1 MNTEDICKKMY
12 AIVSSE
18 YPGVFFTGGIN
29 VNGTPNMTNTP
40 EKAKLFTTPEEASNI
55 RSIFK
60 TEKTYNI
67 REVEV
72 RIIPGY
78 IVKEC

>member
-1 MNTEDICKKMY
+1 MKMY

-18 YPGVFFTGGIN
+18 YPGVFFTGEITE
-29 VNGTPNMTNTP
+29 NGAPDMINTP
-40 EKAKLFTTPEEASNI
+40 EKAKLFTTPEKASKV
-55 RSIFK
+55 RSEFK

-78 IVKEC
+78 IVKE

>member
-1 MNTEDICKKMY
+1 MKMY

-18 YPGVFFTGGIN
+18 YHNVFFTGKITE
-29 VNGTPNMTNTP
+29 NGTPDMINTP
-40 EKAKLFTTPEEASNI
+40 EKAKLFTTPDQASSV
-55 RSIFK
+55 RSEFK
-60 TEKTYNI
+60 TEKTYSI

-78 IVKEC
+78 IVKE

>member
-1 MNTEDICKKMY
+1 M
-12 AIVSSE
+12 
-18 YPGVFFTGGIN
+18 VFSLLGGIN

-40 EKAKLFTTPEEASNI
+40 EKAKLFTTPEEASKV
-55 RSIFK
+55 RSEFK
-60 TEKTYNI
+60 TEEAYSI

-78 IVKEC
+78 IVKE